1 MSFEPIIAHYGYFA
15 LIVGTALEGE
25 TILVV
30 AGYLAH
36 RGHLHLPYVIAAAV
50 LGTFVGDQ
58 IFFQIGRQSGR
69 AFLARRPHWQPRA
82 ERVRQLFERHRI
94 AFVIGFRFMYG
105 IRTVAPFVI
114 GMSGFP
120 SRLFILLNAISATIW
135 AITVGGAGYLFG
147 QVLEKMFN
155 DAKRLELPAI
165 LLVVILGIAI
175 WIWHFRHVRRMPAP
189 RRA

>member
-1 MSFEPIIAHYGYFA
+1 
-15 LIVGTALEGE
+15 
-25 TILVV
+25 
-30 AGYLAH
+30 
-36 RGHLHLPYVIAAAV
+36 
-50 LGTFVGDQ
+50 
-58 IFFQIGRQSGR
+58 
-69 AFLARRPHWQPRA
+69 
-82 ERVRQLFERHRI
+82 
-94 AFVIGFRFMYG
+94 
-105 IRTVAPFVI
+105 
-114 GMSGFP
+114 MSGFP

>member
-58 IFFQIGRQSGR
+58 IFFQLGRQSGR

-82 ERVRQLFERHRI
+82 DRVRRLFERHRI
-94 AFVIGFRFMYG
+94 AFVLGFRFMYG
-105 IRTVAPFVI
+105 IRTVAPLVI

-120 SRLFILLNAISATIW
+120 SRLFILLNGISATIW
-135 AITVGGAGYLFG
+135 AITIGGAGYLFG
-147 QVLEKMFN
+147 QVLEKIFN
-155 DAKRLELPAI
+155 ETKRLELPAI
-165 LLVVILGIAI
+165 LLVVVLGIAI
-175 WIWHFRHVRRMPAP
+175 WIWHFWHVRRMMAP